1 MFFLFLPF
9 FSEPNLQVEA
19 RCVVMLDNF
28 FVYQTHMITEFF
40 YCNQLMGFF
49 QEQKADII
57 QNTLGSPV
65 ASPDDDRSF
74 NGYNA

>member
-1 MFFLFLPF
+1 
-9 FSEPNLQVEA
+9 
-19 RCVVMLDNF
+19 MLDNF

>member
-1 MFFLFLPF
+1 
-9 FSEPNLQVEA
+9 
-19 RCVVMLDNF
+19 
-28 FVYQTHMITEFF
+28 MITEFF

>member
-1 MFFLFLPF
+1 
-9 FSEPNLQVEA
+9 
-19 RCVVMLDNF
+19 
-28 FVYQTHMITEFF
+28 MITEFF

-57 QNTLGSPV
+57 KNTLGSPV

-74 NGYNA
+74 NGYNE